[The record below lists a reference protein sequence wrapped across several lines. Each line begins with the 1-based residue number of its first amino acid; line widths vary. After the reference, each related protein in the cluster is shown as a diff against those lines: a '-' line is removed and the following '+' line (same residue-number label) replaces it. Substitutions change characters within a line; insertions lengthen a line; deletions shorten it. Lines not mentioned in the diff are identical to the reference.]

1 MSRAETSIKKQI
13 SDMTLLNQLNDKY
26 LDTTGAETV
35 ERKGTVRSMRH
46 AMRRNIA
53 DAGSGNLYVN
63 TLDGQMLK
71 ALAGLTGAATASDMI
86 LAVRGVV
93 TGSATSFADDSPDS
107 DISSRSLKHFLSDVT
122 VLKSNGH
129 YYIDDYGMT
138 TLFRPT
144 VVKDLKKGLRRVVG
158 DNGDG
163 TFRLLTVTGDAVS
176 ALSAVTAPVTAVKIL
191 AAINSVVIDSSTSA
205 TTKIDETTRPS
216 VSARQIF
223 QKALRKVGGSN
234 RVVRIDNVGHDS
246 GVAGLRYSNRKMLYD
261 ALATDGSNINTVSGD
276 ALAAIALLDE
286 GSASFA
292 DIVSAVAAAIV

>member
-13 SDMTLLNQLNDKY
+13 SDMTLLNQLNDEY
-26 LDTTGAETV
+26 LDTVGTETV

-46 AMRRNIA
+46 AMRRSIA

-71 ALAGLTGAATASDMI
+71 AISALTGAATASDMI
-86 LAVRGVV
+86 LAVKGVV
-93 TGSATSFADDSPDS
+93 TGSATSFSESSPDA

-129 YYIDDYGMT
+129 FYIDDFGVT
-138 TLFRPT
+138 TLFRPA
-144 VVKDLKKGLRRVVG
+144 VVKDLKKGLRKVIQ

-163 TFRLLTVTGDAVS
+163 TFRLSTLTGDAVS
-176 ALSAVTAPVTAVKIL
+176 AIVALTAPFTAAKIL
-191 AAINSVVIDSSTSA
+191 AAIDSIVVDTSTSA
-205 TTKIDETTRPS
+205 TTLIDETTRPS

-223 QKALRKVGGSN
+223 QKTLRKVGGDN
-234 RVVRIDNVGHDS
+234 RVVRVDNVGRDAD
-246 GVAGLRYSNRKMLYD
+246 VAGLRYSNRKMLYD
-261 ALATDGSNINTVSGD
+261 ALSTDGSNLNTVSGD

-286 GSASFA
+286 GTASFA
-292 DIVSAVAAAIV
+292 DIHAAVAAAV